1 MPAPPRDRRSAAD
14 PLRRLLCARDAD
26 EPLQP
31 WHTLPVQ
38 EPPAAALRGM
48 DWDAYVAAEARLLAE
63 VRARLAAAGPPSAP
77 PALLGRDAAQT
88 DATAELGH
96 AGNRSYRA
104 LPDGPVR
111 GAAVL
116 VHGLSDAPYSLRSLA
131 ALYRAHG
138 HAVVVPRLPGHGSV
152 PAALGRVERAQ
163 WQAALELAIAEARRL
178 AGDGRPLQ
186 LVGYSNGAALVL
198 LHELSRLARGE
209 PPAAARLVLLSPM
222 IAVGAFAAHAGLG
235 GLAAQLPLRLR
246 AAWVRIR
253 PEYDPCKYTSLPV
266 HAAREC
272 FRLTRAVQA
281 ALDAVQRQG
290 RLYALPP
297 LLAFQSAL
305 DATVDAD
312 AIATRLLD
320 RLPPRGHA
328 LVVFDVNRAHPLAP
342 FLRPGLADWGLRLL
356 DAAPTPYAVSV
367 VGARSARDAAA
378 VVRHRA
384 AGETGCHSEALAQ
397 AYPPDLL
404 SLSHVALPFP
414 PDDPL
419 YGATS
424 ARASGLPT
432 AAPAARGETGVLR
445 LPREK
450 LDRIGH
456 NPFHA
461 YLCARIAEGLGSHA
475 A

>member
-1 MPAPPRDRRSAAD
+1 MPAPPDQRHSTAE

-48 DWDAYVAAEARLLAE
+48 DWDAYVAAEAHLLDA
-63 VRARLAAAGPPSAP
+63 VQVRLAAALPSRTPPSLP
-77 PALLGRDAAQT
+77 GRYAGEAAV
-88 DATAELGH
+88 H
-96 AGNRSYRA
+96 AGNRSFRA

-116 VHGLSDAPYSLRSLA
+116 VHGLSDAPYSLHSLA

-163 WQAALELAIAEARRL
+163 WQAVLALAIAEARRL
-178 AGDGRPLQ
+178 AGAGRPLQ

-198 LHELSRLARGE
+198 LHELARLARGE
-209 PPAAARLVLLSPM
+209 PAVAERLVLLSPM

-235 GLAAQLPLRLR
+235 GLAAHLPLHLR

-266 HAAREC
+266 HAARES
-272 FRLTRAVQA
+272 FRLTRTVQA
-281 ALDAVQRQG
+281 ALDELQHQG
-290 RLYALPP
+290 RLHTLPP
-297 LLAFQSAL
+297 VLAFQSAL

-312 AIATRLLD
+312 AVATRLLD
-320 RLPPRGHA
+320 RLPAGGHA

-342 FLRPGLADWGLRLL
+342 FLRPGLADWGQRLL
-356 DAAPTPYAVSV
+356 DGPMRPYAVSV
-367 VGARSARDAAA
+367 VGAGSTANAMAS
-378 VVRHRA
+378 VRHRA
-384 AGETGCHSEALAQ
+384 AGEINSRSRALAQ
-397 AYPPDLL
+397 IYPPDLL

-419 YGATS
+419 YGATT
-424 ARASGLPT
+424 ARAAGLAT
-432 AAPAARGETGVLR
+432 ASPAARGETGVLR
-445 LPREK
+445 LPREE
-450 LDRIGH
+450 LERIGH

-461 YLCARIAEGLGSHA
+461 YLCARIAEGLH
-475 A
+475 